1 MYRGWRKPNSHSFS
15 CLCSMFDFAQLQRP
29 VEAGK
34 AFAETII
41 YAMSPPLNFGQF
53 LTSFLL
59 LMA

>member
-1 MYRGWRKPNSHSFS
+1 
-15 CLCSMFDFAQLQRP
+15 MFDFAQLQRP